1 MPHLFEIM
9 RCYIRWMRSKQHDWL
24 LEMIQPQL
32 QQVQKMRGEQGIVRQ
47 LKTRG
52 QRGESRQMFLPFV
65 LSVCYGLRRK
75 FEPRC
80 EA

>member
-1 MPHLFEIM
+1 MPHLFETM

-47 LKTRG
+47 
-52 QRGESRQMFLPFV
+52 
-65 LSVCYGLRRK
+65 
-75 FEPRC
+75 
-80 EA
+80 